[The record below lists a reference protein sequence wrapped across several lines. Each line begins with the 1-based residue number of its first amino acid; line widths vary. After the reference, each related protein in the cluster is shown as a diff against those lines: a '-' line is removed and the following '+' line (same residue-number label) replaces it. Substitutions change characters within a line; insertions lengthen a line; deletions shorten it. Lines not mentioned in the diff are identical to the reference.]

1 MAKEPWDKK
10 ELLNK
15 IEESRYRLCIIDPL
29 KKEKLLRESRK
40 LDLLILEY
48 YAKTK
53 GKQRG

>member
-1 MAKEPWDKK
+1 MSK

-15 IEESRYRLCIIDPL
+15 IEESRYRLYVIDPF

-48 YAKTK
+48 Y
-53 GKQRG
+53 KQNTTNLKKLKEN